1 MRKLLA
7 LATIFLMGALYA
19 HQAQAQLL
27 RTVVPVKDSCV
38 NADTTF
44 VTVSPTSNAAV
55 AFHLGATKVSGTV
68 AGSATLQGSLDGTNW
83 VAVDTAVTL
92 TNVAYNLA
100 TFEPT
105 KLSFVKYRIQVITS
119 GTCKIKPIRGYWVQ
133 RGN

>member
-1 MRKLLA
+1 MRKLLIIA
-7 LATIFLMGALYA
+7 IFSVLGAMFTQ
-19 HQAQAQLL
+19 QAEAQIL
-27 RTVVPVKDSCV
+27 RTKIPTQDSCV
-38 NADTTF
+38 DADTIT
-44 VTVSPTSNAAV
+44 VDVSPTSNAAV

-83 VAVDTAVTL
+83 VDVGSAVNFTD
-92 TNVAYNLA
+92 VAYNLA

-105 KLSFVKYRIQVITS
+105 KLSYVKYRIQVITS